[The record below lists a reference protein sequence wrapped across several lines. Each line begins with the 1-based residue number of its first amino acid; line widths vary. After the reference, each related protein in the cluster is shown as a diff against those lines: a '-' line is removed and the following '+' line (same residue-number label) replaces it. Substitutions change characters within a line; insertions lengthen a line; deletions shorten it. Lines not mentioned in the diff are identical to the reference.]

1 MAARTMLIHAGPSVL
16 NEAKRTQ
23 LLAALQT
30 LDPSITAVE
39 PVFLHFILLSSSS
52 DSSADADAN
61 ATVSHTIDTLLS
73 YGDDIAQPAA
83 RELLQSALMQ
93 EDSAA
98 AANILYVSPR
108 AGSLSPW
115 SSKATDIAR
124 ICGLGA
130 QVQRIERG
138 VAYVLSFGPNSGS
151 SSSASAIAQ
160 NEAMAALL
168 HDRMTQSIST
178 ALPSAQSFLPRSD
191 PAPLRSVDLIGD
203 GSAAS
208 REQALARLVQAN
220 EELGLALAKDE
231 ITYLVNAYVGDAA
244 AAASAAQ
251 EAHAL
256 NRNPTDVELFMFAQ
270 VNSEHCRHKIFNADW
285 TIDGQSKPN
294 TLFGMIR
301 NTHKVTPQHTISA
314 YSDNAAVFEGFT
326 ASRFAPSTEHD
337 GAYVPTQE
345 RMPILVKVE
354 THNHPTAVSPY
365 PGAATGS
372 GGEIRDEGAVGR
384 GSKPKAGLVGFM
396 TSNLDLH
403 TQDGRAPNAWEAET
417 FGKPAHVASA
427 YEIMRD
433 APLGSAAFNNE
444 FGRPGLGGFWRTWC
458 ERVPAIGPDGKETS
472 EVRGYHK
479 PIMLAGGL
487 GNVRPQHALKSKITA
502 GAAIVVL
509 GGPGMLIGLGGGAAS
524 SMTTSGSAE
533 RAKLDFASVQRDN
546 PEMQRRCQQVID
558 ACVAL
563 GDEGQDSNPIQ
574 SIHDVGAGG
583 ISNALPE
590 LVHDAGLGAKFE
602 LRDVPI
608 DDPGMSPMEIWC
620 NESQERYVL
629 AIQPGEGLDRF
640 EAIAKRERCPYGIV
654 GHATEEQRLVLTD
667 RLLGNTPI
675 DLPMSTLFGKP
686 PKIAR
691 EAKSLAPARHAFDSS
706 LRSYLPSA
714 SDVTAALTEA
724 VDRVLHLPT
733 VGSKAFLITIGDR
746 SVTGLV
752 ARDQMVGPWQV
763 PVADV
768 AVTRTSYGF
777 DDCLTGEAMATG
789 ERTPLALLSAAA
801 SARMAVG
808 EALTNLVAAS
818 VDDLTRVKLSA
829 NWMCAAG
836 HADEGVRLYEAVQA
850 VGLDLCPK
858 LGLAIP
864 VGKDSMSMRMAWE
877 EKPGD
882 ARAVTAPLSLTV
894 TAFAP
899 VDAIENTWTPQLRT
913 DLGETVLMFVDL
925 AQGKQRLGGS
935 CLAQVFRQLGNQA
948 PDVEDAAVL
957 KAFFEAA
964 HTLKNLKVQKRAEP
978 SLVLAY
984 HDRSDGGLFTTV
996 AEMCFAGRVGAS
1008 IGLDALG
1015 EAARADPI
1023 AALFN
1028 EELGA
1033 VMQVRPG
1040 DVKAVKMVLSS
1051 VGFPLDA
1058 VKLIGKVNDDA
1069 KDQSFTITSQ
1079 GKPIFSSTRAQLQRA
1094 WAETSYRMQSLRDNP
1109 LSAKSEY
1116 ELITD
1121 DARSPAELT
1130 YKLTYLPQAD
1140 VLASLAPSPEKPIG
1154 SLPKVAILREQG
1166 VNGQV
1171 EMAWAFTRAGFCAV
1185 DVHMDDLVSG
1195 RTSLSSFVGLA
1206 ACGGFSYG
1214 DVLGAGSGWA
1224 KSILL
1229 NDRVRGEFE
1238 NFLSKRKD
1246 TFALGVCNGCQML
1259 SQLASAGLV
1268 PGAER
1273 WPSFKPNES
1282 ARYEGRVCMVE
1293 IADREPSK
1301 SVFFSDM
1308 GGSRIPAIVAH
1319 GEGRA
1324 SFASAA
1330 DLEHCEAESLVVV
1343 RYVEADA
1350 PVGSGQGTTRYP
1362 INPNG
1367 SPNGITGVQSP
1378 DGRVLAMMPHP
1389 ERGVT
1394 AEAMSWRPPSAAREW
1409 KGRGPWQRMFENARR
1424 FVG

>member
-1 MAARTMLIHAGPSVL
+1 MLVRPGPSVL
-16 NEAKRTQ
+16 NEAKRAQ
-23 LLAALQT
+23 LLRSLRQ
-30 LDPSITAVE
+30 VE
-39 PVFLHFILLSSSS
+39 PKVSDVQPIYLHFVLLKKG
-52 DSSADADAN
+52 
-61 ATVSHTIDTLLS
+61 ATVDDTLSHALDTVLR
-73 YGDDIAQPAA
+73 YGDDEASPASRAALEASINGTSQPSSGASSVCLFVA
-83 RELLQSALMQ
+83 
-93 EDSAA
+93 
-98 AANILYVSPR
+98 PR
-108 AGSLSPW
+108 SGSISPW

-124 ICGLGA
+124 ICGIGKAIDRL
-130 QVQRIERG
+130 ERG
-138 VAYVLSFGPNSGS
+138 IGYVLTLDGS
-151 SSSASAIAQ
+151 IAAPDLLGK
-160 NEAMAALL
+160 EAFVTLL
-168 HDRMTQSIST
+168 HDRMTQSIGSQ
-178 ALPSAQSFLPRSD
+178 LPTETEILPRSE
-191 PAPLRSVDLIGD
+191 PGQLRHVDLLGN
-203 GSAAS
+203 GSQPS
-208 REQALARLVQAN
+208 SDQALQRLVAAN
-220 EELGLALAKDE
+220 EELGLALARDE
-231 ITYLVNAYVGDAA
+231 MSYLVNAYVPTPSDQ
-244 AAASAAQ
+244 AQ
-251 EAHAL
+251 ATHTL

-285 TIDGQSKPN
+285 TIDGTKQPN

-326 ASRFAPSTEHD
+326 AARFAPSSTSG
-337 GAYVPTQE
+337 GAYLAQPE
-345 RMPILVKVE
+345 PMPILIKVE

-384 GSKPKAGLVGFM
+384 GSKPKAGLVSFM
-396 TSNLDLH
+396 TSNIELH
-403 TQDGRAPNAWEAET
+403 LQDGGAKQAWEEES

-444 FGRPGLGGFWRTWC
+444 FGRPGLGGFWRTWS
-458 ERVPAIGPDGKETS
+458 ERVPITLPDGTESS

-487 GNVRPQHALKSKITA
+487 GNVRAQHALKSKITP

-524 SMTTSGSAE
+524 SMTTSGNAE
-533 RAKLDFASVQRDN
+533 RAKLDFASVQREN
-546 PEMQRRCQQVID
+546 PEMQRRCQEVID

-563 GDEGQDSNPIQ
+563 GESSEDGNPIQ

-590 LVHDAGLGAKFE
+590 LVHDAGLGARFE
-602 LRDVPI
+602 LRDVLI

-629 AIQPGEGLDRF
+629 AIQPGEGLQRF
-640 EAIAKRERCPYGIV
+640 ETIAKRERCPYAIV
-654 GHATEEQRLVLTD
+654 GHATEEERLVLTD

-691 EAKSLAPARHAFDSS
+691 ESKSLNPPRHAFDSS
-706 LRSYLPSA
+706 LKSYLPSA
-714 SDVTAALTEA
+714 ANLSAVLSEA

-777 DDCLTGEAMATG
+777 DDCLTGEAMASG
-789 ERTPLALLSAAA
+789 ERTPLALLNPAA

-818 VDDLTRVKLSA
+818 VESLPRVKLSA

-836 HADEGVRLYEAVQA
+836 HADEGARLYEAVQA

-882 ARAVTAPLSLTV
+882 SRAVTAPLSLII

-913 DLGETVLMFVDL
+913 DLGETEILFLDL
-925 AQGKQRLGGS
+925 SDGKQRLGGS
-935 CLAQVFRQLGNQA
+935 SLAQVFRQLGSEA
-948 PDVEDAAVL
+948 PDVDNASYL
-957 KAFFEAA
+957 KSFFEAA
-964 HTLKNLKVQKRAEP
+964 HTLKNLKVQNRPEP

-996 AEMCFAGRVGAS
+996 SEMCFAGRTGAT
-1008 IGLDALG
+1008 IDLDALG
-1015 EAARADPI
+1015 PAAVADPI

-1028 EELGA
+1028 EELGV

-1040 DVKAVKMVLSS
+1040 DIKAVKAVLAST
-1051 VGFPLDA
+1051 GFPA
-1058 VKLIGKVNDDA
+1058 SNIKIIGKVNTDPTDQKIQIKA
-1069 KDQSFTITSQ
+1069 KGDTI
-1079 GKPIFSSTRAQLQRA
+1079 FDSTRAQLQRA
-1094 WAETSYRMQSLRDNP
+1094 WAETSYRMQALRDNP
-1109 LSAKSEY
+1109 LSAKSEF

-1121 DARSPAELT
+1121 DAQSPAELD

-1140 VLASLAPSPEKPIG
+1140 VLAGLAPHPERPVL
-1154 SLPKVAILREQG
+1154 SSPKVAILREQG
-1166 VNGQV
+1166 VNGHI
-1171 EMAWAFTRAGFCAV
+1171 EMAWAFSRAGFCAV
-1185 DVHMDDLVSG
+1185 DVHMDDLIAG
-1195 RTSLSSFVGLA
+1195 RTQLSDFVGLA

-1229 NDRVRGEFE
+1229 HDGVRAQFE
-1238 NFLSKRKD
+1238 DFLGKRKD
-1246 TFALGVCNGCQML
+1246 TFTLGVCNGCQMV
-1259 SQLASAGLV
+1259 SQLAQAGLI

-1273 WPSFKPNES
+1273 WPTFKANES
-1282 ARYEGRVCMVE
+1282 ARYEGRVCMVQIGQDE
-1293 IADREPSK
+1293 SASSSSSSSK
-1301 SVFFSDM
+1301 SIFFSDM
-1308 GGSRIPAIVAH
+1308 AGSRIPAIVAH

-1324 SFASAA
+1324 SFKSEA
-1330 DLEHCEAESLVVV
+1330 DLEYCEAQGLVAVRFVES
-1343 RYVEADA
+1343 
-1350 PVGSGQGTTRYP
+1350 GSSQGTARYP

-1367 SPNGITGVQSP
+1367 SPNGITGLTSP
-1378 DGRVLAMMPHP
+1378 DGRVLVMMPHP

-1394 AEAMSWRPPSAAREW
+1394 AEAMSWRPPAASREW

>member
-1 MAARTMLIHAGPSVL
+1 MLVRAGPSAL
-16 NEAKRTQ
+16 NAAKRTQ
-23 LLAALQT
+23 LLASLQAVDST
-30 LDPSITAVE
+30 IASIE
-39 PVFLHFILLSSSS
+39 PFFIHFILPVEDESST
-52 DSSADADAN
+52 AAIGA
-61 ATVSHTIDTLLS
+61 DTLQHTLDILLT
-73 YGDDIAQPAA
+73 YGDDIAPADV
-83 RELLQSALMQ
+83 RNQLSADLASGAT
-93 EDSAA
+93 SA
-98 AANILYVSPR
+98 NTLFVSPR
-108 AGSLSPW
+108 QGALSPW

-130 QVQRIERG
+130 HIRRIERG
-138 VAYVLSFGPNSGS
+138 IAYILTFS
-151 SSSASAIAQ
+151 SPSTSITTIAA
-160 NEAMAALL
+160 NEAITSQL
-168 HDRMTQSIST
+168 HDRMTQSIT
-178 ALPSAQSFLPRSD
+178 TQLPAEQAFQPRSD
-191 PAPLRSVDLIGD
+191 PAPLRTVDLIKD
-203 GSAAS
+203 GTSAS

-220 EELGLALAKDE
+220 DELGLALAPDE
-231 ITYLVNAYVGDAA
+231 ITYLVNAYV
-244 AAASAAQ
+244 ASGATTT
-251 EAHAL
+251 AL
-256 NRNPTDVELFMFAQ
+256 NRNPSDLELFMFAQ

-285 TIDGQSKPN
+285 TIDGQAKPN

-314 YSDNAAVFEGFT
+314 YSDNAAVLEGYP
-326 ASRFAPSTEHD
+326 AARFAPSSSQDQIYTAQRED
-337 GAYVPTQE
+337 
-345 RMPILVKVE
+345 MPILIKVE

-403 TQDGRAPNAWEAET
+403 LQDGRARQAWEAEA

-444 FGRPGLGGFWRTWC
+444 FGRPGLGGFFRTWC
-458 ERVPAIGPDGKETS
+458 ERVPTLGPDGKETT

-487 GNVRPQHALKSKITA
+487 GNVRPSYALKSKITP

-558 ACVAL
+558 ACVAIE
-563 GDEGQDSNPIQ
+563 GDEGGNPIQ

-590 LVHDAGLGAKFE
+590 LVHDAGLGARFE
-602 LRDVPI
+602 LRDVAI

-629 AIQPGEGLDRF
+629 AIQPGVGLERF
-640 EAIAKRERCPYGIV
+640 EAIAKRERCPYAIV
-654 GHATEEQRLVLTD
+654 GVATEEERLVLTD

-686 PKIAR
+686 PKIAQ
-691 EAKSLAPARHAFDSS
+691 EATSLQPPRHAFDSS
-706 LRSYLPSA
+706 LRSYLPAGGDLST
-714 SDVTAALTEA
+714 VLGEAAE
-724 VDRVLHLPT
+724 RVLRLPT

-763 PVADV
+763 PVSDV
-768 AVTRTSYGF
+768 AVTRSSYGF
-777 DDCLTGEAMATG
+777 DDSLTGEAMATG

-818 VDDLTRVKLSA
+818 VEKLERVKLSA

-836 HADEGVRLYEAVQA
+836 HADEGARLYEAVQA

-864 VGKDSMSMRMAWE
+864 VGKDSMSMHMAWE
-877 EKPGD
+877 ENAGD
-882 ARAVTAPLSLTV
+882 SRSVTAPLSLII

-913 DLGETVLMFVDL
+913 DVGGETELVFLDL
-925 AQGKQRLGGS
+925 AKGKQRLGGS
-935 CLAQVFRQLGNQA
+935 CLAQVFRQLGDEA
-948 PDVEDAAVL
+948 PDVEDAAAL
-957 KAFFEAA
+957 KAFFDAA

-1008 IGLDALG
+1008 INLDALG
-1015 EAARADPI
+1015 AAATADPV

-1058 VKLIGKVNDDA
+1058 FKVIGKVNADA
-1069 KDQSFTITSQ
+1069 KDQSITITSQ
-1079 GKPIFSSTRAQLQRA
+1079 GKPIFSSTRAHLQRA

-1109 LSAKSEY
+1109 ASAESEFA
-1116 ELITD
+1116 LITD
-1121 DARSPAELT
+1121 DATSPAELS
-1130 YKLTYLPQAD
+1130 YKLSYLPQAD
-1140 VLASLAPSPEKPIG
+1140 VLASLAPSPERPIT
-1154 SLPKVAILREQG
+1154 SSPKVAILREQG
-1166 VNGQV
+1166 VNGQI

-1185 DVHMDDLVSG
+1185 DVHMDDLISG

-1238 NFLSKRKD
+1238 NFLSKRQD

-1259 SQLASAGLV
+1259 SQLATAGLI

-1293 IADREPSK
+1293 IADQQQDGGKGRSI
-1301 SVFFSDM
+1301 FFSDM

-1324 SFASAA
+1324 SFAAPS
-1330 DLEHCEAESLVVV
+1330 DLEHCESSNLVAV

-1350 PVGSGQGTTRYP
+1350 PKGQGTTRYP

-1367 SPNGITGVQSP
+1367 SPQGITGVTSP

-1394 AEAMSWRPPSAAREW
+1394 AEAMSWRPPSASREW

>member
-1 MAARTMLIHAGPSVL
+1 MVLIRAGPSVL
-16 NEAKRTQ
+16 NSAKRDQ
-23 LLAALQT
+23 LLASLQ
-30 LDPSITAVE
+30 A
-39 PVFLHFILLSSSS
+39 HSSSIATIEPIFIHFVLTT
-52 DSSADADAN
+52 DSSHNDGLEHN
-61 ATVSHTIDTLLS
+61 TLDTLLT
-73 YGDDIAQPAA
+73 YGDDVAAPAA
-83 RELLQSALMQ
+83 RNQLNDALQNKTQSTG
-93 EDSAA
+93 
-98 AANILYVSPR
+98 ILYVSPR
-108 AGSLSPW
+108 QGSLSPW

-124 ICGLGA
+124 ICGLA
-130 QVQRIERG
+130 KLVRRIERG
-138 VAYVLSFGPNSGS
+138 IAYLITLAPDSDLSLETI
-151 SSSASAIAQ
+151 AS
-160 NEAMAALL
+160 NEAITALL
-168 HDRMTQSIST
+168 HDRMTQVIAT
-178 ALPSAQSFLPRSD
+178 TLPSKDSFLPRSD
-191 PAPLRSVDLIGD
+191 PAPLRHVDLIGD
-203 GSAAS
+203 GSASS
-208 REQALARLVQAN
+208 REQALARLVDAN
-220 EELGLALAKDE
+220 GKLGLALANDE
-231 ITYLVNAYVGDAA
+231 ITYLVNAYVPQQSSTKNESDV
-244 AAASAAQ
+244 Q
-251 EAHAL
+251 AL

-285 TIDGQSKPN
+285 TIDGESKPN

-301 NTHKVTPQHTISA
+301 NTHKITPQHTISA
-314 YSDNAAVFEGFT
+314 YSDNAAVLEGYS
-326 ASRFAPSTEHD
+326 ANRFAPSAQHD
-337 GAYVPTQE
+337 QTYTPNE
-345 RMPILVKVE
+345 EPMPILIKVE

-403 TQDGRAPNAWEAET
+403 TQDGKSKNAWEAEA

-444 FGRPGLGGFWRTWC
+444 FGRPGLSGFWRTFC
-458 ERVPAIGPDGKETS
+458 ERVPAVLPDGKETT

-533 RAKLDFASVQRDN
+533 RAQLDFASVQREN

-563 GDEGQDSNPIQ
+563 DVGAGAGAGALGSNPIQ

-590 LVHDAGLGAKFE
+590 LVHDAGLGARFE

-654 GHATEEQRLVLTD
+654 GYATEEERLVLTD

-691 EAKSLAPARHAFDSS
+691 EAKSLKPAHHAFDSS
-706 LRSYLPSA
+706 LRSYLPSDK
-714 SDVTAALTEA
+714 SDLSSALTEA
-724 VDRVLHLPT
+724 VERVMHLPT
-733 VGSKAFLITIGDR
+733 VGSKSFLITIGDR

-818 VDDLTRVKLSA
+818 VGDLRRCKLSA

-836 HADEGVRLYEAVQA
+836 HGDEGTRLYEAVQA
-850 VGLDLCPK
+850 VGLDLCPA
-858 LGLAIP
+858 LGLSIP

-877 EKPGD
+877 EGEGD
-882 ARAVTAPLSLTV
+882 SRAVTAPLSLV
-894 TAFAP
+894 ITAFAP
-899 VDAIENTWTPQLRT
+899 VDAIDDTWTPQLRT
-913 DLGETVLMFVDL
+913 DVGESVLMFVDL
-925 AQGKQRLGGS
+925 AKGKQRLGGS
-935 CLAQVFRQLGNQA
+935 ALAQVFRQLGDEA
-948 PDVEDAAVL
+948 PDVEDAAAL
-957 KAFFEAA
+957 KAFVEAA
-964 HTLKNLKVQKRAEP
+964 HTLKGLKVQKRKEP

-1008 IGLDALG
+1008 VEVDALG
-1015 EAARADPI
+1015 EAALADPI

-1051 VGFPLDA
+1051 VGFPLEA
-1058 VKLIGKVNDDA
+1058 VKIIGKVNEDA
-1069 KDQSFTITSQ
+1069 HDQSFQITLK
-1079 GKPIFSSTRAQLQRA
+1079 GKNIYSSTRAQLQRA
-1094 WAETSYRMQSLRDNP
+1094 WADTSYRMQSLRDNP
-1109 LSAKSEY
+1109 LTAQSEY
-1116 ELITD
+1116 DLITD
-1121 DARSPAELT
+1121 EPTSPAELA
-1130 YKLTYLPQAD
+1130 YQLTYLPQAD
-1140 VLASLAPSPEKPIG
+1140 VLASLAPSPERPIT
-1154 SLPKVAILREQG
+1154 SSPKVAILREQG

-1171 EMAWAFTRAGFCAV
+1171 EMAWAFSRAGFCAV
-1185 DVHMDDLVSG
+1185 DVHMDDLISG
-1195 RTSLSSFVGLA
+1195 RVSLSSFVGLA

-1229 NDRVRGEFE
+1229 HDRVRGEFE
-1238 NFLSKRKD
+1238 TFLAKRTD

-1259 SQLASAGLV
+1259 SQLAKAGLI

-1293 IADREPSK
+1293 IAPEEEGASTNK
-1301 SVFFSDM
+1301 SIFFSDM

-1324 SFASAA
+1324 SFASSE
-1330 DLEHCEAESLVVV
+1330 DLEHCESQKLVAV
-1343 RYVEADA
+1343 RYVEMGASA
-1350 PVGSGQGTTRYP
+1350 GSGAGVSGQGTTRYP

-1367 SPNGITGVQSP
+1367 SANGITAVQSP
-1378 DGRVLAMMPHP
+1378 DGQ
-1389 ERGVT
+1389 
-1394 AEAMSWRPPSAAREW
+1394 AMSWRPSSAAREW